1 MLLRTSAVNRNV
13 RLAALATTL
22 FVAAAMLTTTAQAQ
36 VFSNQ
41 RAVGGVML
49 DTDGMI
55 RNATLAERGELRETI
70 LKALQQVP
78 AELNG
83 RAEMRK
89 VSLKRLDAALR
100 ECAASG
106 TPIPDAVQCLA
117 GLQQVRYVVAY
128 PEQNDILLVGP
139 GEGWRVGDDGSI
151 VGETTGKPVLLL
163 DDLVVALRAVNRPE
177 PSIISCSI
185 NPSADGRQRLQRFV
199 SHLPANSDP
208 GLTAGAIEREL
219 GAQEITIEGIPA
231 NSHFAAVLVAA
242 DYRMKQMG
250 MGLAKAPVQ
259 GLPSFLEM
267 MRLSGRGL
275 SDMMPRWWL
284 EPDYGTIHGD
294 EEGLAWEIS
303 STGVKAMTE
312 SDFLSAHGEGQP
324 ARRRDPVSEKW
335 AQAMTAKYGD
345 LSLAEPVFGQLQGC
359 MDLAVAATLIVRKDL
374 LNKAE
379 CDLPMLAADQPTA
392 ELAAPRHVASRA
404 AVARKNRG
412 WLIAC
417 GGVQINPWAI
427 VERAETKA
435 ELAEL
440 RSRVAMA
447 SDSGW
452 WSN

>member
-1 MLLRTSAVNRNV
+1 MFLRTSAFNRNV
-13 RLAALATTL
+13 RLAALAMTVL
-22 FVAAAMLTTTAQAQ
+22 VAAAVLTTAAQAQ
-36 VFSNQ
+36 VFTNQ
-41 RAVGGVML
+41 RSVGGVML
-49 DTDGMI
+49 NTDGMI

-70 LKALQQVP
+70 RKALQQVP

-83 RAEMRK
+83 RAEIRK

-100 ECAASG
+100 QSAASAA
-106 TPIPDAVQCLA
+106 PIPDAVQCLA
-117 GLQQVRYVVAY
+117 GLQQIRYVVAY
-128 PEQNDILLVGP
+128 PEQNDILLIGP
-139 GEGWRVGDDGSI
+139 GEGWRVSDDGSI
-151 VGETTGKPVLLL
+151 VGATTGKPVLLL

-312 SDFLSAHGEGQP
+312 SDFLSAHGEGNRLAGGILFLRNGP
-324 ARRRDPVSEKW
+324 RR
-335 AQAMTAKYGD
+335 
-345 LSLAEPVFGQLQGC
+345 
-359 MDLAVAATLIVRKDL
+359 
-374 LNKAE
+374 
-379 CDLPMLAADQPTA
+379 
-392 ELAAPRHVASRA
+392 
-404 AVARKNRG
+404 
-412 WLIAC
+412 
-417 GGVQINPWAI
+417 
-427 VERAETKA
+427 
-435 ELAEL
+435 
-440 RSRVAMA
+440 
-447 SDSGW
+447 
-452 WSN
+452 